1 MAAKAEDTRF
11 QNLTVDHHAIM
22 NLAPARRVELLD
34 SSEGRSMLSSLT
46 PQQLQSAFPYQCG
59 RDDATGQKLKSIT
72 TGKAQEPQPGDKS
85 GVDATV
91 KNNLGG
97 GRGRSDPGAK
107 AQLTAEQKETFELL
121 KKGEISADDPR
132 VGFIKK
138 LSVEDL
144 KKVGIEKI
152 EQEGKQSYRLSPT
165 KTSEMSDEAVA
176 VALRSS
182 QSTGFSAREQATLDL
197 ISKRE
202 GASNPDIVFGDRGG
216 TPGSGKYSK
225 ALGLDKRPLSDMSV
239 AEVLQMQRKLTQL
252 TAADGVAGGK
262 GTSAVGTGQMV
273 RGTLESNLRDLG
285 IPQDQWGN
293 IKFDKTLQQRLT
305 LQNFK
310 SSGIGDPN
318 SDPSTWNTARL
329 GAQYES
335 LDTRK
340 GFKGMSEAERR
351 RIADATPDRPTLNAE
366 YSPDDIRKYR
376 ESLQN
381 RELSARAESLA
392 GIVGRQQQ
400 ASAADVT
407 VNRKAD
413 TQAKV
418 YYAGDSIGV
427 GVGTAAGGVKLAQN
441 GLKFTDPA
449 VLQQLAKVPKG
460 STVEL
465 HGGTNDA
472 VAGITDPDAY
482 REQMKRIAELAN
494 ANGITVNVNGPPKS
508 KKNWDANA
516 EATDSAMAAAAQEH
530 GLSYRSLR
538 QYTPPEK
545 SDGVHFDNKGYQA
558 MVRPLADPVQPSA
571 PEQQAQTKTQ
581 PVPAP
586 EQQAQA
592 QAQTEPVPNMA
603 DGGEM
608 ETDADQLQVYA
619 LDKNKLQRD
628 DSIAL
633 DGDGKPQFTMNS
645 KESMKFDPNTGK
657 VEVDNGS
664 KGYKND
670 PKQLGPEPQQQTQSE
685 KSIDENSIQQPTQ
698 PQAQP
703 MPTSTDTGHNTMYE
717 SVSLTENIFKTPS
730 FERAIARTRFQNSGD
745 TALGGHFD
753 GGSYGV

>member
-1 MAAKAEDTRF
+1 MAAKVQDNRF
-11 QNLTVDHHAIM
+11 QNLTIDYHKVM
-22 NLAPARRVELLD
+22 NLTPTRRVEMVD
-34 SSEGRSMLSSLT
+34 TTEGRSLLTSLT
-46 PQQLQSAFPYQCG
+46 PQQLQTAFPYQYG
-59 RDDATGQKLKSIT
+59 RDDPTGQKLKGIT
-72 TGKAQEPQPGDKS
+72 TGSAQQPQAGDKPELS
-85 GVDATV
+85 QGTRER
-91 KNNLGG
+91 LGGG

-138 LSVEDL
+138 LSAEDL

-165 KTSEMSDEAVA
+165 KTSEMSDEAVS

-216 TPGSGKYSK
+216 TPGSGTYSK

-273 RGTLESNLRDLG
+273 RGTLESNLRALG

-318 SDPSTWNTARL
+318 ADPSTWNTARL

-400 ASAADVT
+400 ASAADVR
-407 VNRKAD
+407 VNRKSD

-427 GVGTAAGGVKLAQN
+427 GVGTQAGGIKLAQS
-441 GLKFTDPA
+441 GLKFTDPS

-472 VAGITDPDAY
+472 LAGITDPDAY
-482 REQMKRIAELAN
+482 REQMKRIAELAK

-508 KKNWDANA
+508 KKNWDPNA
-516 EATDSAMAAAAQEH
+516 AAADSAMAAAAQEN
-530 GLSYRSLR
+530 GVSYRSLR
-538 QYTPPEK
+538 QYTPPDK

-558 MVRPLADPVQPSA
+558 MVRPL
-571 PEQQAQTKTQ
+571 
-581 PVPAP
+581 PAP
-586 EQQAQA
+586 EQQAQV
-592 QAQTEPVPNMA
+592 QTENVPNMA

-608 ETDADQLQVYA
+608 QTDADQLKVYA

-664 KGYKND
+664 KGYRNN
-670 PKQLGPEPQQQTQSE
+670 PNQLGPEQQQTQSE
-685 KSIDENSIQQPTQ
+685 KNIEDRNIPLQTQ
-698 PQAQP
+698 SAQP
-703 MPTSTDTGHNTMYE
+703 PPTSAPDTGGYNSMYD
-717 SVSLTENIFKTPS
+717 SVNLTENVFKSPS
-730 FERAIARTRFQNSGD
+730 FERAVARTRFQNSGD

-753 GGSYGV
+753 GGSYGL